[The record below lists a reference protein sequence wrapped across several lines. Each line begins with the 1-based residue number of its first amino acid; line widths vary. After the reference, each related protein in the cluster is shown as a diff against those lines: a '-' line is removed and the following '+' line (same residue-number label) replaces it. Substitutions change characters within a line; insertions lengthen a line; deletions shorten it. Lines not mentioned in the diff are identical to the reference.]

1 MKRNILI
8 IPLLLLAALP
18 VVAQKLIAE
27 KTTVDVGKTGYE
39 MPITATFEFRN
50 KGMRRLKI
58 SEVRPDCNCTLI
70 EYPKGDIGMGDK
82 FEIKMTYDAK
92 QLGHFDKQAAI
103 ISNGTKKPI
112 YIRMKGVVLA
122 DYVDLSGSYPIAM
135 GDMNLDRNNLEF
147 DDINKG
153 DYQVQ
158 ELLIYNN
165 GTRVNQPNLMHLP
178 DYLTAKVTP
187 ERLAPGR
194 AGKITVTLNSA
205 KLHDYGLTQTS
216 IYLASNPG
224 DKVRPDHEIN
234 VSAVLLPSFANMTA
248 EQRQYAPK
256 LQLSKEQIDI
266 QFDGKSKKTDVI
278 ELTNAGHTELNISSL
293 QMFTGGLKISLGK
306 RRLSPGESTK
316 LKVTAFR
323 NELQRVRIRPRIL
336 MITNDPAKSKVAIA
350 INAK

>member
-1 MKRNILI
+1 MKRKSLI
-8 IPLLLLAALP
+8 IHLLLLTALP
-18 VVAQKLIAE
+18 VVAQKLVAE
-27 KTTVDVGKTGYE
+27 KTTIDVGKTGYE

-50 KGMRRLKI
+50 KSMRRLKI

-70 EYPKGDIGMGDK
+70 EYPKEDIGMGDR

-165 GTRVNQPNLMHLP
+165 GTRMNQPNLMHLP

-350 INAK
+350 INTK

>member
-1 MKRNILI
+1 MKRKLLI

-18 VVAQKLIAE
+18 IVAQKLIAE

-58 SEVRPDCNCTLI
+58 SEVKPDCNCTLI
-70 EYPKGDIGMGDK
+70 EYPKEEIGMGDK

-122 DYVDLSGSYPIAM
+122 DYVDLSGSYPIEM

-153 DYQVQ
+153 DSQVQ

-178 DYLTAKVTP
+178 DYLTAKVIP

-194 AGKITVTLNSA
+194 AGKIIVTLNSS

-216 IYLASNPG
+216 LYLASNPG
-224 DKVRPDHEIN
+224 DKVRPDHEIS
-234 VSAVLLPSFANMTA
+234 VSAVLLPSFSNMTA

-266 QFDGKSKKTDVI
+266 HFDGKSKKTDVI
-278 ELTNAGHTELNISSL
+278 ELTNTGHTELNISSL
-293 QMFTGGLKISLGK
+293 QMFTGGLKISLGR

-323 NELQRVRIRPRIL
+323 DELQKVRIRPRIL
-336 MITNDPAKSKVAIA
+336 MITNDPEKSKVAIA
-350 INAK
+350 IHAK